1 MPFPGQCIECLL
13 LDAMSAYDISLQNIK
28 QCCELFPVNGSGLDL
43 DPYLDP
49 DPDLDLIPDP

>member
-1 MPFPGQCIECLL
+1 MPFPGQYIECLL

-43 DPYLDP
+43 DP